1 MTTEKFRGKFRINS
15 VRLKNYDYSQ
25 TGAYFITIVANQR
38 HHFFGEIV
46 DDTMQLSDI
55 GEIAQKFWN
64 EIPRHFRFIKT
75 DEFVVMP
82 NHIHGILWI
91 DGGNTNKPPQ
101 PLNNQKMAKISPQRG
116 SLATVVRSYKSA
128 VTRKSREIF
137 PDFAWQSRFHD
148 RIVRN
153 DDELNRIR
161 EYIIAN
167 PTMWE
172 RDRNNF

>member
-1 MTTEKFRGKFRINS
+1 MTTEKFRGKFRIDS
-15 VRLKNYDYSQ
+15 ARMKNYDYSQ
-25 TGAYFITIVANQR
+25 NGAYFLTIVTNQPTRSFFLRNCGR
-38 HHFFGEIV
+38 HHAIV
-46 DDTMQLSDI
+46 
-55 GEIAQKFWN
+55 GYWKN
-64 EIPRHFRFIKT
+64 CPK
-75 DEFVVMP
+75 
-82 NHIHGILWI
+82 ILVR
-91 DGGNTNKPPQ
+91 KPQ
-101 PLNNQKMAKISPQRG
+101 PLTNQKMAKISPQRG